1 MSTLSK
7 STLPGVGSPLRL
19 APAAN
24 FERMYALDEAW
35 NAQDWETF
43 DAYHDQ
49 DVVVYWPGREQTPT
63 LGLPDHRAESERFCV
78 AFPDNKVKHPYD
90 MLFGDGDFTAFVTQM
105 TGAFTGPLELPDG
118 TRIEPT
124 SKSFDVSFATIARWR
139 NGKIVEEYLKYDNA
153 SFLQQGRPRLTPREA
168 MSGRLTACARQD
180 RCRAHTPA
188 GRLVNH

>member
-19 APAAN
+19 APASN

-49 DVVVYWPGREQTPT
+49 EVVVYWPGREQTPT
-63 LGLPDHRAESERFCV
+63 LGLLDHRAESERFCV
-78 AFPDNKVKHPYD
+78 AFPDNKVKHPYG

-105 TGAFTGPLELPDG
+105 TGTFTGPLELPDG

-124 SKSFDVSFATIARWR
+124 GKSFDLSFSTIARWR

-153 SFLQQGRPRLTPREA
+153 SFLQQVSLA
-168 MSGRLTACARQD
+168 
-180 RCRAHTPA
+180 
-188 GRLVNH
+188 

>member
-1 MSTLSK
+1 MSTQST

-19 APAAN
+19 APATN
-24 FERMYALDEAW
+24 YERMYALDEAW
-35 NAQDWETF
+35 NTQDWETF

-63 LGLPDHRAESERFCV
+63 LGLPDHRAESQRFCV

-153 SFLQQGRPRLTPREA
+153 SFLQQVGLA
-168 MSGRLTACARQD
+168 
-180 RCRAHTPA
+180 
-188 GRLVNH
+188 